1 MEFDKKKVKLYSTI
15 GPRAT
20 FGLVMLDLI
29 KNNNNIM
36 ILTADVSTSAGL
48 DRFRNQYTNN
58 YIDVGI
64 SEQNLINVASGL
76 STMKYNVFTTTFAPF
91 QTMRCLEQI
100 KINQGYMKKKIVM
113 VGLASGLVLGALG
126 YTHCC
131 IEDIGVLRSIPNIT
145 IISPADSL
153 ELAKTLEASL
163 SYDGPIYIRLTGGP
177 NTSRVYENDYQF
189 KIGEPI
195 ILNEGNDG
203 VIFSTGS
210 ITSNALLAVK
220 EMKEKHNINYSLINV
235 HTLKPLD
242 PKVIL
247 KHCNN
252 KNYIVTIEEHS
263 IIGGL
268 NSAISEILSKFTKNN
283 KSFLPIAIHDEYK
296 NSGSY
301 EYMLDK
307 NGLSSKKLI
316 DTIIKFHN
324 S

>member
-1 MEFDKKKVKLYSTI
+1 MEFDKKIKLYSTV

-29 KNNNNIM
+29 KKNNNIM

-48 DRFRNQYTNN
+48 DRFRSQYSDN
-58 YIDVGI
+58 YVDVGI

-76 STMKYNVFTTTFAPF
+76 STMQYDVFTTTFAPF

-113 VGLASGLVLGALG
+113 VGLASGLVLGTLG

-131 IEDIGVLRSIPNIT
+131 IEDIGALRSIPNIT
-145 IISPADSL
+145 IISPADSF

-163 SYDGPIYIRLTGGP
+163 SYDGSIYIRLTGGP
-177 NTSRVYENDYQF
+177 SKSLVYENDYNF
-189 KIGEPI
+189 KIGEPAV
-195 ILNEGNDG
+195 LHEGKDG
-203 VIFSTGS
+203 IIFSTGS
-210 ITSNALLAVK
+210 ITSHALSAVR
-220 EMKEKHNINYSLINV
+220 ELKEKHKINFSLINV

-242 PKVIL
+242 AKIIL
-247 KHCNN
+247 KYCRD
-252 KNYIVTIEEHS
+252 KKYIVTIEEHS

-268 NSAISEILSKFTKNN
+268 NSAVSEILSKSTNN
-283 KSFLPIAIHDEYK
+283 HKSFLPIAIVDEYK
-296 NSGSY
+296 NSGTY

-307 NGLSSKKLI
+307 NGLSTQKI
-316 DTIIKFHN
+316 INTIKRLNN